1 MGLWDGFIEYI
12 SSFGISF
19 RALID
24 FGKYMPFAVV
34 GMALIGF
41 FYSTI
46 KRSQDEEREKLA
58 KALRKAGLTSNRG
71 VTPEE
76 IAKRLAPEQ
85 EEQGTKK
92 FIVSL
97 AEIPLKI
104 AKFDRKETEEKLIQ
118 AGDRDPR
125 AISRYI
131 LQRGAGMLIAP
142 VIAWIVFP
150 VIGIIGLWQ
159 IAGSAV
165 AVLAGGIAVDV
176 RLDRAVKQ
184 RRDKLS
190 TELPVLF
197 DLLTIYLEAGQSFD
211 VALSRASA
219 ALKTSFATAAEE
231 VDFLRQELE
240 LSIDREKTLRSFAR
254 RVNSSTAKTFVA
266 VVIQAERRGN
276 AIAPSLRSLSRE
288 SRKDVIFEIEKKA
301 QKLPTLMQ
309 GPMFIFILPSIFM
322 SVIGPAVIQVISQFG
337 DK

>member
-1 MGLWDGFIEYI
+1 MGIWDGFLEYI

-24 FGKYMPFAVV
+24 FGKYTPFAVM
-34 GMALIGF
+34 GMAFIGF

-46 KRSQDEEREKLA
+46 KRARDEEHEKLA
-58 KALRKAGLTSNRG
+58 KGLRKAGSTSNRG
-71 VTPEE
+71 LTPEE

-92 FIVSL
+92 LIVSL
-97 AEIPLKI
+97 AEITLRI
-104 AKFDRKETEEKLIQ
+104 ARFDRKETEEKLVQ

-131 LQRGAGMLIAP
+131 LQRSAGMLIAP
-142 VIAWIVFP
+142 VIAWIIFP
-150 VIGIIGLWQ
+150 AIGIVGISQ
-159 IAGSAV
+159 IIGSAF

-190 TELPVLF
+190 FELPVLL

-211 VALSRASA
+211 VALARAAA
-219 ALKTSFATAAEE
+219 ALKTSFETAAEE
-231 VDFLRQELE
+231 VNFLRQELE
-240 LSIDREKTLRSFAR
+240 LSIDREKTLRGFAQ
-254 RVNSSTAKTFVA
+254 RVNSPTAQTFVA
-266 VVIQAERRGN
+266 IVVQAERRGN
-276 AIAPSLRSLSRE
+276 AISPSLRTLSRE
-288 SRKDVIFEIEKKA
+288 SRKDLVAAIEKKA

-322 SVIGPAVIQVISQFG
+322 SVIGPAVIQIISQFG